1 MAEGHDFETFKQN
14 TQIND
19 ETFNN
24 LYNFFL
30 DFAGSTMKDY
40 QYGDSEGQLIKID
53 MSPFFNELVEYI
65 QKRVNIKIS
74 KNKTKQNDYSSPK
87 LVMISGHDSTLTSM
101 MLFLGIMFK
110 NENRSFYYRNP
121 IYASNAAFEVYV
133 EEGENLKESN
143 FVIEYYFN
151 GKYIDRFNFVD
162 FKEKVKNVAYTPE
175 EIGKICGY
183 NTSNN
188 GTDKKNNSSSTALI
202 VFIIL
207 TIILAI
213 VVVILF
219 IIILKGKGINS
230 TNIESLNMGT

>member
-1 MAEGHDFETFKQN
+1 
-14 TQIND
+14 
-19 ETFNN
+19 
-24 LYNFFL
+24 
-30 DFAGSTMKDY
+30 MKDY

-65 QKRVNIKIS
+65 QKRVNIEI
-74 KNKTKQNDYSSPK
+74 NQIETRQNDYSSPK

-121 IYASNAAFEVYV
+121 IYASNAAFEVYLKD
-133 EEGENLKESN
+133 EHEQNLNESN
-143 FVIEYYFN
+143 FEIEYYFN
-151 GKYIDRFNFVD
+151 GELIETFNFVD

-188 GTDKKNNSSSTALI
+188 GTNTKNNSSSTALI